1 MYQIQIISQRVEK
14 QFFLTDCGQGQGS
27 SKKKTRFIQFEEFYL
42 NFFSSM
48 FHTLFHIYAT

>member
-27 SKKKTRFIQFEEFYL
+27 SKKKPGSFNLKNFI
-42 NFFSSM
+42 
-48 FHTLFHIYAT
+48 